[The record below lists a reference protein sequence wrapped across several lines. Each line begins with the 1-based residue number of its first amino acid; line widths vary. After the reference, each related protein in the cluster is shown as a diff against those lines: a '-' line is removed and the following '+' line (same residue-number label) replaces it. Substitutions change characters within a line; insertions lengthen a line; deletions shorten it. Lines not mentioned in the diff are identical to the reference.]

1 MGLSHT
7 IDYFLLNHNASKYYI
22 FHLSRNY
29 NFLQPKDTKALFNH
43 EEHEGHEG
51 LVYSN
56 LRALRVL
63 RGSLCFRGKVIIL

>member
-1 MGLSHT
+1 MKYST
-7 IDYFLLNHNASKYYI
+7 HNYYI

-29 NFLQPKDTKALFNH
+29 NFLKPKDTKAFFNH

-63 RGSLCFRGKVIIL
+63 RGSLCFRGRVIIL